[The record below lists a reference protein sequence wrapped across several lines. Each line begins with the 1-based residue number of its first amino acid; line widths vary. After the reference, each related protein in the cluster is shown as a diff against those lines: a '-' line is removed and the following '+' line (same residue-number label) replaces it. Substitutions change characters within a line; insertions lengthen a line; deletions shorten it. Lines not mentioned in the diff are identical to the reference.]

1 MDKIIIDSFVA
12 YNSAGVMPIYEKNF
26 VIFRSSQTDDNFDF
40 QCDIAGG
47 GIDQKDISI
56 EETANRELFE
66 ESIKLFNFKPSTL
79 KYARSLG
86 SFVDIPGRTIIG
98 KRYPGKFGCYFI
110 KVNNFNLE
118 DYYINKKA
126 SKKYKLPK
134 YYYETN
140 EIILIPIN
148 NMVEFFR
155 NHNKPYQYT
164 FIKDRFNKYRKIT
177 FLSLYCM
184 YKYIEQY
191 IFPFEVDLKK
201 IVNNDFITYDA

>member
-1 MDKIIIDSFVA
+1 MDKIIIDNFVA
-12 YNSAGVMPIYEKNF
+12 YNSAGVMPIYENNF
-26 VIFRSSQTDDNFDF
+26 VIFRSSRTDENFDF

-66 ESIKLFNFKPSTL
+66 ETTRLFNFKTSTL

-86 SFVDIPGRTIIG
+86 SFVDIPGRTIVG

-110 KVNNFNLE
+110 KLDNFKLE
-118 DYYINKKA
+118 DYYKNKQT

-134 YYYETN
+134 YYYETS
-140 EIILIPIN
+140 EIVLIPIN
-148 NMVEFFR
+148 TMVEFFR

-164 FIKDRFNKYRKIT
+164 FIKDRFNKYKKVT
-177 FLSLYCM
+177 LLSLYCM

-201 IVNNDFITYDA
+201 IEKNGFITYNA

>member
-1 MDKIIIDSFVA
+1 MDKLIIDNFVT
-12 YNSAGVMPIYEKNF
+12 YNSAGVMPIYKNNF

-47 GIDQKDISI
+47 GIDQKDISL

-66 ESIKLFNFKPSTL
+66 ETIKLFNFKPSTL

-86 SFVDIPGRTIIG
+86 SFVDIPGRTIVG

-110 KVNNFNLE
+110 KLDNCSLE
-118 DYYINKKA
+118 DYYINKKY

-134 YYYETN
+134 YYNETN

-148 NMVEFFR
+148 TMVEFFK
-155 NHNKPYQYT
+155 NNNKPYQYA

-177 FLSLYCM
+177 LLSLYCM

-191 IFPFEVDLKK
+191 IFPFEIDLKK
-201 IVNNDFITYDA
+201 TENNGFITYNG